1 MVSGTMMSPLSIL
14 ITYSYEVNE
23 MEKHFRIITR
33 TGMIVIDNLPNE
45 RAALKRFVDIKEMNR
60 INKSRG
66 RPRKYHIVKVTKT
79 QVLYG

>member
-1 MVSGTMMSPLSIL
+1 
-14 ITYSYEVNE
+14 